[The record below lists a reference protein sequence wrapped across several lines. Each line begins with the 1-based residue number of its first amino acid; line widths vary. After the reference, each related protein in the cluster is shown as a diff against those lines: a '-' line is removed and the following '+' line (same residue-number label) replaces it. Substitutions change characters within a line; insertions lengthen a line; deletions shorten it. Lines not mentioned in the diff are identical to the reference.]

1 MPFVALFKE
10 TGERIDITQVEY
22 PKQKY
27 KYGDCVCQLCEAPLR
42 IRGGAYVRNH
52 FAHDPSTPCN
62 TDYSSQPE
70 SPHHREAK
78 YFLLE
83 RLRKEFP
90 LGRVRWCPTRNQ
102 CRRSSSRRCSIGK

>member
-1 MPFVALFKE
+1 MPFVALLKE

-27 KYGDCVCQLCEAPLR
+27 KYVDCVCQLCEAPLR
-42 IRGGAYVRNH
+42 IRGGAYMRNH
-52 FAHDPSTPCN
+52 FAHDPSTPCT
-62 TDYSSQPE
+62 TDYTSQLE

-83 RLRKEFP
+83 RLGGSFSSTNM
-90 LGRVRWCPTRNQ
+90 LISGA
-102 CRRSSSRRCSIGK
+102 RSKFLKSSVW